1 MSVWMTKHI
10 IGVRLPT
17 LSVIGPGCPRL
28 FYKVK
33 DHKSCTM
40 LSRQYYTKLDCV
52 GSTAITCILVNV
64 KMYYL
69 VFSQME
75 IIIMLKTTVSWS
87 S

>member
-1 MSVWMTKHI
+1 MTKRI

-69 VFSQME
+69 VFP
-75 IIIMLKTTVSWS
+75 KWK
-87 S
+87 

>member
-1 MSVWMTKHI
+1 MIKHI

-17 LSVIGPGCPRL
+17 LSVIGTGCLWL

-33 DHKSCTM
+33 DHKSCSI

-52 GSTAITCILVNV
+52 GSTAIICILINV

-69 VFSQME
+69 VFPQME
-75 IIIMLKTTVSWS
+75 IIIKLKITVS
-87 S
+87 